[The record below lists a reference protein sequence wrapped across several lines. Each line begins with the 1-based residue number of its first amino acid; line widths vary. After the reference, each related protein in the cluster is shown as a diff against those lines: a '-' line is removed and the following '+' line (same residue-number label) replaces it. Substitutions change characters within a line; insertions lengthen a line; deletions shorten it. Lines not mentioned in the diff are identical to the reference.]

1 MTFFFFSR
9 WPRNIHEVVGD
20 IRVITI
26 CLACVS
32 VCVINW
38 NFVFCFFFAATTITT
53 NVLLKSL
60 ARSYEREGFVIGFF
74 QKKQNKTPLGK
85 EFAPRRYI
93 YPVSFRGLLTNW
105 DVSIKKR
112 KKKGRSWSISINIKC
127 DPESSWK
134 HTHTRNIQI
143 GHSRPARFELEKNKI
158 KEKRIRTRAKIKS
171 NILCSKIFKKKRRP
185 QTQWGERR
193 ETQNR
198 SCPTPTGLC
207 VRSHAVCA
215 DAGPHLEKY
224 SQHGALKRKSI
235 VSFFFFFFFY
245 PTSF

>member
-1 MTFFFFSR
+1 M
-9 WPRNIHEVVGD
+9 
-20 IRVITI
+20 
-26 CLACVS
+26 S

-112 KKKGRSWSISINIKC
+112 KKKGRS
-127 DPESSWK
+127 
-134 HTHTRNIQI
+134 
-143 GHSRPARFELEKNKI
+143 
-158 KEKRIRTRAKIKS
+158 
-171 NILCSKIFKKKRRP
+171 
-185 QTQWGERR
+185 
-193 ETQNR
+193 
-198 SCPTPTGLC
+198 
-207 VRSHAVCA
+207 
-215 DAGPHLEKY
+215 
-224 SQHGALKRKSI
+224 
-235 VSFFFFFFFY
+235 
-245 PTSF
+245 